1 MQVKPADEM
10 IKLRMAAYRFLLEKK
25 QAGELPEG
33 LEPKEVVVA
42 ADLSH
47 MAPFLEKYGYLD

>member
-1 MQVKPADEM
+1 MN
-10 IKLRMAAYRFLLEKK
+10 LRMAAYRFLLEKK

-33 LEPKEVVVA
+33 LEPKEVVVS

-47 MAPFLEKYGYLD
+47 MVPFLEKYGYLD